1 MNLSKYISR
10 TFIAGLLIALVF
22 SSCRKLLIGN
32 GDIIQQT
39 ATLTAFT
46 DVISNGD
53 FDVTVIPSNRFFIKL
68 EGESNIL
75 AQTETVIRG
84 GNELSIQYKNNANVG
99 RHRSIKVWLEAPVFK
114 SLNINGSGSFRS
126 NDTLYSNR
134 FNATISGSGKIE
146 VLIITETA
154 GADIFGSGDIILKGR
169 SDITGL
175 RTNGS
180 GSIKAYDLIS
190 KTTVA
195 RISGSG
201 NIETKSIDFLRAEI
215 FGSGSV
221 FYKGS
226 PQIETVVVGSGGV
239 HHRQ

>member
-1 MNLSKYISR
+1 MKLSKYISGA
-10 TFIAGLLIALVF
+10 FIANLLIVIVF
-22 SSCRKLLIGN
+22 GSCKKMLIGN

-39 ATLTAFT
+39 AALTAFT

-53 FDVTVIPSNRFFIKL
+53 FDITVMPSNRFFVKL

-75 AQTETVIRG
+75 AQTETVIRS
-84 GNELSIQYKNNANVG
+84 GNELNIQFKNNANVG
-99 RHRSIKVWLEAPVFK
+99 RHRTIKVWLEAPVFK
-114 SLNINGSGSFRS
+114 SLNLNGSGSFKS
-126 NDTLYSNR
+126 NDTLYSSR
-134 FNATISGSGKIE
+134 FNATISGSGKID
-146 VLIITETA
+146 VLVKTETG
-154 GADIFGSGDIILKGR
+154 GADIFGSGDIILRGR

-180 GSIKAYDLIS
+180 GSIKAFDLTS

-215 FGSGSV
+215 YGSGNV
-221 FYKGS
+221 YYKGN

-239 HHRQ
+239 HHR